1 MRLVSVLLLAFTVGS
16 NAVAADSTPQPAQPS
31 APVGK
36 PMDPSSTAN
45 PPPGAAKPAAVVAKP
60 TSAKPVPD
68 AKPDEK
74 TKDGDFKPSEEISE
88 DMAVAYPVDI

>member
-1 MRLVSVLLLAFTVGS
+1 MTMRLVTLAFAFMLASGP
-16 NAVAADSTPQPAQPS
+16 AAAADTTPQPAQPS
-31 APVGK
+31 APV
-36 PMDPSSTAN
+36 S
-45 PPPGAAKPAAVVAKP
+45 KPADSTSPTASATKPADAAKP

-68 AKPDEK
+68 PKADDK